1 VTDPDRGGNDP
12 VVEASGLSKTYRR
25 RTAGGEES
33 IRVLDGAEIRVLRGE
48 RVAVQGD
55 SGVGKTT
62 LLNLLG
68 GLDRPDGGELRHLG
82 IPLPLDPASRA
93 RWRRNQVGFIFQFHG
108 LLAEFTAV
116 ENVALAGLV
125 AGWARPRALAEGR
138 ALLGDLGL
146 AGRVE
151 HYPGELSG
159 GEQQRVAVA
168 RALLTGPS
176 LVLADEPTG
185 NLDPR
190 TGDQVLDRLL
200 EHQERHRFA
209 LVVAT
214 HSARLAARC
223 HRVLRLV
230 GGRLGVADPDDYEA
244 PRHEAKVNR

>member
-1 VTDPDRGGNDP
+1 MTDGGP
-12 VVEASGLSKTYRR
+12 VVAVNGLAKWYRR

-33 IRVLDGAEIRVLRGE
+33 IRVLDGAELAVAAGE

-68 GLDRPDGGELRHLG
+68 GLDRPDGGDLRHLG
-82 IPLPLDPASRA
+82 APIPGDPAGRA
-93 RWRRNQVGFIFQFHG
+93 RWRRTQVGFIFQFHG

-125 AGWARPRALAEGR
+125 AGWRRGR
-138 ALLGDLGL
+138 ALEEARGLLAGLGL
-146 AGRVE
+146 AERVE
-151 HYPGELSG
+151 HYPAELSG

-190 TGDQVLDRLL
+190 TGDQVLDLL
-200 EHQERHRFA
+200 LDWQDRHRFA

-214 HSARLAARC
+214 HSARLARRC

-230 GGRLGVADPDDYEA
+230 GGKLVPADPDDLE
-244 PRHEAKVNR
+244 PPPHEARVNQ